1 MGRKN
6 RFVHVE
12 FHTQDMKRLHDF
24 YAAVFDWKFQPMGD
38 EYTVIDAGDGTGGG
52 IHPISPSQPM
62 PTGLVNYVSV
72 DELEPVE
79 EKIKAAGGQVVM
91 SNHEVAEW
99 GRFTFFTDPDGNRM
113 ALWRPV
119 KKKEVKKAK
128 KAAKKQ
134 KKKAK
139 KAAKKEKKKAKKSAS
154 PA

>member
-1 MGRKN
+1 
-6 RFVHVE
+6 
-12 FHTQDMKRLHDF
+12 
-24 YAAVFDWKFQPMGD
+24 
-38 EYTVIDAGDGTGGG
+38 
-52 IHPISPSQPM
+52 
-62 PTGLVNYVSV
+62 
-72 DELEPVE
+72 
-79 EKIKAAGGQVVM
+79 M